1 MSHFITHLLVAWV
14 LLVITKSVRQLAEKR
29 MNGVEG
35 RIAWMARILP
45 LIPLGFFSTLSVYA
59 LQDPDPDD
67 RMAGFAILVC
77 AILLLVWLIYYWT
90 YRLVLNDEWILVQ
103 SLIGTDRMI
112 HLTMPFDL
120 IVDPELK
127 HFILRH
133 DGKTLKV
140 TWIVS
145 GFREI
150 LARLIDIRSK
160 MIF

>member
-1 MSHFITHLLVAWV
+1 MSHFITHFLVAWV

-29 MNGVEG
+29 MSGVEG

-77 AILLLVWLIYYWT
+77 AILLLVCLLYYWT

-127 HFILRH
+127 HFILRQ